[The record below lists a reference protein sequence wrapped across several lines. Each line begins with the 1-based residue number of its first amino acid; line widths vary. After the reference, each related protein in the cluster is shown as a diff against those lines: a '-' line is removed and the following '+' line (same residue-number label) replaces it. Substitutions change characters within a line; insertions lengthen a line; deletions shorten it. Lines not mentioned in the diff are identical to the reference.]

1 MQIII
6 SNSVFL
12 TELKFVFS
20 CLYFFLPAYLA
31 NMTPPLAKKISFL
44 KDFNAPVDFGLKVRR
59 QCLFGSHKT
68 WRGVFSA
75 IFVGMS
81 VLLVQGCLAANFSV
95 FRNISQIDYGA
106 QNLFSLG
113 FLMAAGV
120 MAGDLGSAFIKRRLN
135 INPGEKFIPWD
146 QTNYVI
152 GAFVFAQP
160 YLHLSFKVWFTLFVA
175 TFFLHVAINRI
186 GYELGI
192 HKAKW

>member
-1 MQIII
+1 MG
-6 SNSVFL
+6 NSVFL
-12 TELKFVFS
+12 PELKFIFS

-44 KDFNAPVDFGLKVRR
+44 KDLNTPVDFGLKLRR

-81 VLLVQGCLAANFSV
+81 VIFIQGLLAANFSA
-95 FRNISQIDYGA
+95 FRNISQVDYSA

-113 FLMAAGV
+113 FLMAAGA
-120 MAGDLGSAFIKRRLN
+120 MAGDLASAFIKRRLN

-152 GAFVFAQP
+152 GAFVFTEP
-160 YLHLSFKVWFTLFVA
+160 YLHLSFKVWFALFIS
-175 TFFLHVAINRI
+175 TFFIHLAINRF

>member
-1 MQIII
+1 M

-12 TELKFVFS
+12 LELKFIFS

-44 KDFNAPVDFGLKVRR
+44 KNFNTPVDFGLKLRR

-75 IFVGMS
+75 ILVGMIT
-81 VLLVQGCLAANFSV
+81 VLIQGLLADSFSA
-95 FRNISQIDYGA
+95 FRGISQVDYGS
-106 QNLFSLG
+106 QNLFFLG
-113 FLMAAGV
+113 FLLAAGA

-135 INPGEKFIPWD
+135 INPGGKFIPWD

-152 GAFVFAQP
+152 GAFIFAQP
-160 YLHLSFKVWFTLFVA
+160 YLHLELKVWFALFVS
-175 TFFLHVAINRI
+175 TFFLHVAINRF